1 MTIFGT
7 RPEAVKMA
15 PVVKALADRPE
26 RFVVRVAV
34 TAQHREMLD
43 QTLRHFD
50 IRPDYDLN
58 IMQPRQTLAGI
69 ATRALEGLD
78 RVLEESRPDLVLVH
92 GDTATT
98 FIGSLA
104 AFYRQIPVGHVE
116 AGLRTDNKYD
126 PFPEEMNRR
135 LTGQVADLHFAPTPW
150 AQANLLAERVDR
162 KYLFVT
168 GNTAIDALFLTRRS
182 DHRFA
187 ESGLR
192 SLDFASRRVIVVD
205 TLHRRENLERMG
217 GIYGAIRRL
226 AEASPEAQLVVLMHK
241 NPAVRDAAA
250 PVLAG
255 LTGITLLDPLDYPDF
270 INLIHRAHFVISDS
284 GGVQE
289 EAPSLGSPV
298 LLLRETTERPEAIEA
313 GTVRMVGTDPDA
325 IFAAARQLL
334 TDEVAYRAMRE
345 ASNPYGDGLASGRIA
360 DALEYYF
367 GWRAEPPRPFS
378 PGFTR
383 A

>member
-1 MTIFGT
+1 
-7 RPEAVKMA
+7 MA
-15 PVVKALADRPE
+15 PVVKALAARPE
-26 RFVVRVAV
+26 RFDVKVAV

-43 QTLRHFD
+43 QTLHHFA
-50 IRPDYDLN
+50 IQPDYDLN
-58 IMQPRQTLAGI
+58 IMQQRQTLAGI

-78 RVLEESRPDLVLVH
+78 RVLEEIRPDLVLVH

-104 AFYRQIPVGHVE
+104 AFYRRIPVGHVE

-135 LTGQVADLHFAPTPW
+135 LTGQVADLHFAPTAW
-150 AQANLLAERVDR
+150 AKANLLAERVDTQ
-162 KYLFVT
+162 YLFVT
-168 GNTAIDALFLTRRS
+168 GNTAIDALFLTRRG
-182 DHRFA
+182 DYRFA
-187 ESGLR
+187 EESLR
-192 SLDFASRRVIVVD
+192 SLDFQSRRVIVVD

-217 GIYGAIRRL
+217 GIYQAVRRI
-226 AEASPEAQLVVLMHK
+226 AEASPEAHLVVLMHK
-241 NPAVRDAAA
+241 NPAVREAAA

-270 INLIHRAHFVISDS
+270 INLIDRAHFVISDS

-325 IFAAARQLL
+325 VFAAARQLL
-334 TDEVAYRAMRE
+334 TDSAAYRAMRE
-345 ASNPYGDGLASGRIA
+345 ASNPYGDGQAAERIA
-360 DALEYYF
+360 DGLEYYF
-367 GWRAEPPRPFS
+367 GWREAPPEPFRPS
-378 PGFTR
+378 KPEPS
-383 A
+383 

>member
-15 PVVKALADRPE
+15 PVVKALAARPE
-26 RFVVRVAV
+26 RFVVKVAV

-50 IRPDYDLN
+50 LRPDYDLN

-182 DHRFA
+182 NHRFA
-187 ESGLR
+187 EPGLR

-226 AEASPEAQLVVLMHK
+226 AEASPEAHLVVLMHK

-270 INLIHRAHFVISDS
+270 INLIHRAYFVISDS

-334 TDEVAYRAMRE
+334 TDDTAYRAMRE
-345 ASNPYGDGLASGRIA
+345 AGNPYGDGLASERIA

-378 PGFTR
+378 PASAR